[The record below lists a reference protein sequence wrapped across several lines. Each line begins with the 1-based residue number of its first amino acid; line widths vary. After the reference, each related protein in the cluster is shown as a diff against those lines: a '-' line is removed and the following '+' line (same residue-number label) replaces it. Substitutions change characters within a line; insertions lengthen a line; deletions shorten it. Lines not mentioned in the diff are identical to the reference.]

1 MTVYQSIT
9 IQYLTYSIY
18 IYTYNYISEFKKREF
33 VEAFSGNTLLP
44 GLDTPYCTIYGCHSY
59 GQWFGQ
65 LGDGRAINLG
75 EVQPSPSS
83 TDSVSSSS
91 SDKGHNSDRS
101 DSSNKSRRYNDM
113 RYELQLKGSGRS
125 PFSRGFDGR
134 AVLRSSVREFLG
146 TC

>member
-1 MTVYQSIT
+1 M
-9 IQYLTYSIY
+9 Y
-18 IYTYNYISEFKKREF
+18 IYDYISEFNKKEF

-75 EVQPSPSS
+75 EVQPSPTSTSS
-83 TDSVSSSS
+83 DSSSS
-91 SDKGHNSDRS
+91 SDKGHSDPS
-101 DSSNKSRRYNDM
+101 DDSNKKPRRYNDM

-146 TC
+146 TR